1 MTDNDKP
8 QRPTNPSREGGL
20 DAPAPPGGPQR
31 TDSPAGPDSPGE
43 PAPDPG
49 PGTHR
54 VTRPAGGGDVPEPT
68 HDADNQS
75 DEERD
80 LQEENAGSSL
90 DQPSS

>member
-1 MTDNDKP
+1 MSDQDKP
-8 QRPTNPSREGGL
+8 QGPTDQSGEGGL

-43 PAPDPG
+43 PARDPG
-49 PGTHR
+49 PDTRR

-68 HDADNQS
+68 QEGDTPS

>member
-1 MTDNDKP
+1 MTDQDKP
-8 QRPTNPSREGGL
+8 QGPTDPSGKGGL

-31 TDSPAGPDSPGE
+31 TDAPAGPDTPGE
-43 PAPDPG
+43 PALDPG
-49 PGTHR
+49 PGTQR
-54 VTRPAGGGDVPEPT
+54 VTRPADGGDVPEPT
-68 HDADNQS
+68 HDGDDQS